1 MIINGTHVANIKLDN
16 LIHRIS
22 KLKIKG
28 IIPKLGILLIGDNMD
43 SIMYINMKQKK
54 CIEYGIDVKVVHFP
68 VDVNQ
73 EDIISIINDMNNN
86 NTIHGIL
93 IQLPLPTNLNTHFII
108 NSIHPLKDVDGLTYT
123 SIGKI
128 SHNVNSYISSTS
140 RGCIELL
147 EYYKLLPYNEEFKVV
162 IIGDSIHIG
171 IPLSILF
178 MKRGYNV
185 QVCNKYTK
193 NIKYITK
200 EADLLLTACGVPHL
214 IKSDWIQ
221 SNCILVDIGI
231 NKKGSNIVG
240 DIDYDNVYNK
250 CRAITPVP
258 GGIGPMTIAI
268 LLTQLVESS
277 ERYYR
282 STISNL

>member
-1 MIINGTHVANIKLDN
+1 
-16 LIHRIS
+16 
-22 KLKIKG
+22 
-28 IIPKLGILLIGDNMD
+28 
-43 SIMYINMKQKK
+43 
-54 CIEYGIDVKVVHFP
+54 
-68 VDVNQ
+68 
-73 EDIISIINDMNNN
+73 
-86 NTIHGIL
+86 
-93 IQLPLPTNLNTHFII
+93 
-108 NSIHPLKDVDGLTYT
+108 
-123 SIGKI
+123 
-128 SHNVNSYISSTS
+128 
-140 RGCIELL
+140 
-147 EYYKLLPYNEEFKVV
+147 
-162 IIGDSIHIG
+162 
-171 IPLSILF
+171 
-178 MKRGYNV
+178 
-185 QVCNKYTK
+185 

-214 IKSDWIQ
+214 IESDWIQ